1 MRWVCSL
8 STREANRIIFAL
20 FYVQVYLVGLLK
32 TNQFYALL
40 PFVYFLMQAK
50 VHKRAEPKM
59 AIINNRMV
67 NKMAIT
73 YSDILFS
80 ILTMY

>member
-1 MRWVCSL
+1 MSWVCSF

-20 FYVQVYLVGLLK
+20 FYVRVYLGGLLK

-40 PFVYFLMQAK
+40 PFVKFLMQPE

-59 AIINNRMV
+59 AIINNRMEK
-67 NKMAIT
+67 KMAIIHH
-73 YSDILFS
+73 YLFRHPFQF
-80 ILTMY
+80 

>member
-1 MRWVCSL
+1 MELTHTHMSWVCSL
-8 STREANRIIFAL
+8 STGEANRIIFAL

-32 TNQFYALL
+32 TNQFKALL
-40 PFVYFLMQAK
+40 VNFLMQPQ

-67 NKMAIT
+67 NKLAI
-73 YSDILFS
+73 IHN
-80 ILTMY
+80 